1 MSPDPTPSIAPS
13 LTVVLCVNRSNP
25 FLGAAIDSI
34 LAQSDGDF
42 EFLIAANACG
52 DDLVDELRGL
62 VGADPRARIVRTAIG
77 QLAFNLNLLASEAR
91 GDYLV
96 RMDADD
102 ISLPNRIERL
112 RLGLSER
119 PVDVL
124 GSWAHVIDE
133 SGQRTGEY
141 RLPLEHRDIV
151 RRLPYGTALCHPTVA
166 LRRQFLLDMRGYL
179 GGFAS
184 EDMDLWLRGARK
196 SATYRNLSEHL
207 LSYRVHSAQASR
219 SRQSYAE
226 AASHWLREVL
236 VSPDVF
242 VLKGFVVALAKSL
255 LLPLL
260 KARQRSTPAPPLR

>member
-1 MSPDPTPSIAPS
+1 MSPDHTPSIAPS
-13 LTVVLCVNRSNP
+13 LTVLLCVNRSNP
-25 FLGAAIDSI
+25 FLGESIDSV
-34 LAQSDGDF
+34 LAQSDSDF

-52 DDLVDELRGL
+52 DDLVDELRRL
-62 VGADPRARIVRTAIG
+62 VGADPRVRIVRTAIG

-102 ISLPNRIERL
+102 ISLPNRIARL
-112 RLGLSER
+112 RLGLREK

-124 GSWAHVIDE
+124 GSWAYVIDE
-133 SGQRTGEY
+133 TGNRTGEY

-151 RRLPYGTALCHPTVA
+151 RRLPYGTVLCHPTVA
-166 LRRQFLLDMRGYL
+166 LRRQFLLDMRGYM

-184 EDMDLWLRGARK
+184 EDMDLWLRGVR
-196 SATYRNLSEHL
+196 SGATYRNLPEHL
-207 LSYRVHSAQASR
+207 LSYRVHSAQTSR

-226 AASHWLREVL
+226 AASHWLREL
-236 VSPDVF
+236 LASPNGF

-255 LLPLL
+255 LSPLL
-260 KARQRSTPAPPLR
+260 KARQRRTPAPRLT